1 MAAGR
6 QIVRTRAPLLVDP
19 FSVSAAGRPWIDVH
33 WLFQLAAY
41 TIHRF
46 GGLAALVLVKCLLVA
61 VGAITLQAAVQRQL
75 GSRFRWV
82 LVSALLTT
90 LFLARHLLLIR
101 PVVVTLVFVAVF
113 FRALERFRR
122 VGRAQTLWSLPL
134 LQIVWANVQGLFAL
148 GPALIAAYLLDE
160 VVRAFGAEPA
170 SIGRGVRQSR
180 RARVLAVILALAA
193 VACCMTPY
201 GLHALALPLKLL
213 LRLAPAP
220 TNAYAANV
228 AENVPPMALDRSMSS
243 EFWHLKWFLALL
255 ALSFFAAGRR
265 LVLAHAMLATGLV
278 ALALAA
284 NRNVLLLY
292 WLATPI
298 AVINIGHAIRRS
310 RRLPGR
316 MWTSRI
322 SFVAIVAP
330 LVLIGFA
337 IARESSFA
345 EAAPFRFPIQSARI
359 LSERPGGGTIFAADN
374 YGGYLIWEL
383 FPRYKPY
390 IDTRLVLRTPEE
402 FAEYLAVADHPERFD
417 DFQKVHGF
425 NYVLLPT
432 AYPDRYLDLV
442 AYLYAS
448 SQWTLLFTDGTET
461 LFARRESAAGGA
473 WNLGSVDTTRAI
485 VNSIDRRFEDSPR
498 VRSAAHIQFATLDTA
513 VGEYT
518 QAERV
523 LAATSGSA
531 ADALRARIKMALGDL
546 PGAASI
552 GERLLQ
558 CDANDV
564 ATLNLMAIV
573 SLRRGQ
579 ATDALHFLRR
589 ALKADPFDSEAGP
602 LLAKL
607 EAHVQAQ

>member
-1 MAAGR
+1 
-6 QIVRTRAPLLVDP
+6 
-19 FSVSAAGRPWIDVH
+19 
-33 WLFQLAAY
+33 
-41 TIHRF
+41 
-46 GGLAALVLVKCLLVA
+46 
-61 VGAITLQAAVQRQL
+61 
-75 GSRFRWV
+75 
-82 LVSALLTT
+82 
-90 LFLARHLLLIR
+90 
-101 PVVVTLVFVAVF
+101 
-113 FRALERFRR
+113 
-122 VGRAQTLWSLPL
+122 
-134 LQIVWANVQGLFAL
+134 
-148 GPALIAAYLLDE
+148 
-160 VVRAFGAEPA
+160 
-170 SIGRGVRQSR
+170 
-180 RARVLAVILALAA
+180 
-193 VACCMTPY
+193 
-201 GLHALALPLKLL
+201 
-213 LRLAPAP
+213 
-220 TNAYAANV
+220 
-228 AENVPPMALDRSMSS
+228 
-243 EFWHLKWFLALL
+243 
-255 ALSFFAAGRR
+255 
-265 LVLAHAMLATGLV
+265 
-278 ALALAA
+278 
-284 NRNVLLLY
+284 
-292 WLATPI
+292 
-298 AVINIGHAIRRS
+298 
-310 RRLPGR
+310 
-316 MWTSRI
+316 
-322 SFVAIVAP
+322 
-330 LVLIGFA
+330 
-337 IARESSFA
+337 
-345 EAAPFRFPIQSARI
+345 
-359 LSERPGGGTIFAADN
+359 
-374 YGGYLIWEL
+374 
-383 FPRYKPY
+383 
-390 IDTRLVLRTPEE
+390 
-402 FAEYLAVADHPERFD
+402 
-417 DFQKVHGF
+417 
-425 NYVLLPT
+425 VLLPT